1 MNDASALADLAL
13 APVTITPTKPLTP
26 THVKGLLWLD
36 VIHKST
42 REIRRVTY
50 VWNPRMSTLT
60 AQTAAFWEFLDRVVG
75 DVDWSACTEPV
86 LGELYVR
93 SHTEGTRPSGNALQ
107 PYFERVEKEGWIH
120 PASLRLLDLWHEQ
133 LGLLNVADPGLRST
147 AELALTGGDVLDV
160 LREHQLTIDHRGI
173 GGPVYLDGTIWGLPV
188 RQIVDEDGIANYLV
202 PVLRELIEV
211 GARHQRVVL
220 VYDQELMQDYVLL
233 DKVLTALG
241 VAVTRLALGRVPID
255 GVVASS
261 RHGGWEG
268 KTLSDLSNACLE
280 HVDVPT
286 YRLGMRIYFIA
297 MLERGCAKSFQP
309 DLLRRSMH
317 RAQRILGEHGDPD
330 DSGESHAFLRRLATH
345 DGGYVDPY
353 RLTTALLDRRRKVP
367 ADLLATVFG

>member
-1 MNDASALADLAL
+1 MNDAPVTADLAL

-42 REIRRVTY
+42 REIRPVTY

-60 AQTAAFWEFLDRVVG
+60 AQTAAYWEFLDRAVG
-75 DVDWSACTEPV
+75 DVDWSACSESE

-93 SHTEGTRPSGNALQ
+93 SNAAGVRPTGDSLQ

-120 PASLRLLDLWHEQ
+120 PASVRLIDLWKEQ
-133 LGLLNVADPGLRST
+133 LDLLNVADPGLLDP
-147 AELALTGGDVLDV
+147 AELTLAADDVLDV

-188 RQIVDEDGIANYLV
+188 RQIVDEEGVANYLV
-202 PVLRELIEV
+202 PVLRELIPI

-220 VYDQELMQDYVLL
+220 VYDQELMQDYILL

-241 VAVTRLALGRVPID
+241 AAVTRLALGRVPID

-268 KTLSDLSNACLE
+268 KTLSDLADACLR

-309 DLLRRSMH
+309 DLLRRSMV
-317 RAQRILGEHGDPD
+317 RAERILGETGDAGPD
-330 DSGESHAFLRRLATH
+330 GGGPEFLRRLAVP

-353 RLTTALLDRRRKVP
+353 RLTTGLLDRRRRVP
-367 ADLLATVFG
+367 AGLLTTVFG

>member
-1 MNDASALADLAL
+1 MNDSPATAELAL

-42 REIRRVTY
+42 REIRTVTY

-60 AQTAAFWEFLDRVVG
+60 AQTAAFWEFLDRTVG
-75 DVDWSACTEPV
+75 DTEWSTCTENE

-93 SHTEGTRPSGNALQ
+93 SHADGTRPSHNALQ

-120 PASLRLLDLWHEQ
+120 PASLRLLALWSEQ
-133 LGLLNVADPGLRST
+133 LDLLNVADPGLLST
-147 AELALTGGDVLDV
+147 RELALTADDVLDI
-160 LREHQLTIDHRGI
+160 LRDHHLTIDHRGI
-173 GGPVYLDGTIWGLPV
+173 GGPVYLDGTVWGLPV
-188 RQIVDEDGIANYLV
+188 RQIVDEDGTANYLV
-202 PVLRELIEV
+202 PVLREMIDV
-211 GARHQRVVL
+211 AARHRRVVL

-233 DKVLTALG
+233 DKVLTTLG
-241 VAVTRLALGRVPID
+241 ASVTRLALGRVPID

-268 KTLSDLSNACLE
+268 KTLSDLSQACLR
-280 HVDVPT
+280 HVDVAT

-309 DLLRRSMH
+309 DLLRRSLH
-317 RAQRILGEHGDPD
+317 RAERILDELDDPD
-330 DSGESHAFLRRLATH
+330 PAGGHQPFLHRLAAV

-353 RLTTALLDRRRKVP
+353 RLTTSLLDRRRRMP
-367 ADLLATVFG
+367 AGLLTSVFG